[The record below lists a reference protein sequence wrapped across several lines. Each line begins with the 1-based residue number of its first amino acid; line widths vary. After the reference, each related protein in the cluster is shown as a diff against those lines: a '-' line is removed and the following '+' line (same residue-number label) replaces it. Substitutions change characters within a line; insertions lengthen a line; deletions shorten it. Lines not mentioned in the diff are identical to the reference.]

1 MNNIKPL
8 FSKWTVNIAQVRYE
22 MRPISPEDY
31 DAAAAAF
38 PDTCPL
44 VLAGDRRP
52 GRQLLAEAAV
62 DAAQPFA
69 AFAAGRAGRAVLDAI
84 ARRLEG
90 ADGAAA
96 PGTALAAGS
105 AAEAMR

>member
-1 MNNIKPL
+1 
-8 FSKWTVNIAQVRYE
+8 

-52 GRQLLAEAAV
+52 GRQVLADAAV
-62 DAAQPFA
+62 DAAQPFGT
-69 AFAAGRAGRAVLDAI
+69 FAASPAGRAVLDAI

-96 PGTALAAGS
+96 PGAGADS